1 MGRRKIGEHREIN
14 GRVVQEITN
23 ERMRGRRRRDLEVSR
38 VRENDKQIIKGF
50 RDEGGRWK
58 KVEEGMI

>member
-1 MGRRKIGEHREIN
+1 M
-14 GRVVQEITN
+14 QEITN